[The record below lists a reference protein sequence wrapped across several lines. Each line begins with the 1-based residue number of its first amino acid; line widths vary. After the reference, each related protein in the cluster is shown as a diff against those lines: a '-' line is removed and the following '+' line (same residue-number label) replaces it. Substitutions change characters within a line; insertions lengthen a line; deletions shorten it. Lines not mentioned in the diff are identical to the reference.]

1 MLNSMNVK
9 KRKVLFITER
19 RTDYSRLKSI
29 MKAVQKSKKLE
40 LQLVVTGIHLL
51 KNFGETKKFIDRD
64 GFKIDAV
71 LPMFLD
77 KDIDDGSSMVKG
89 LGRVLSSMP
98 DVFKKLKPDILFAGF
113 DIGANFAAAITAMH
127 LNIHVLHHEGGER
140 SGTIDEVIR
149 HAITKFSHIH
159 FACSQESMRRIIK
172 LGENSKYVFN
182 VGVPSIQ
189 TIKEIKYWDK
199 DKIFKKYNLD
209 SNKKLIIFLQHSVT
223 TEVDSAEDQIEKSA
237 KAINEIINN
246 YKVQVI
252 AIYPNNDA
260 GGRRII
266 KFLKQSG
273 IKVFPHI
280 DRDDFFRL
288 MKVADVLVGNS
299 SSGIHETPTFGLPTV
314 NVGTRQQFRE
324 RGNNVIDADYDV
336 QKIEKAIKKALFN
349 KNFIEKSR
357 KCKNPY
363 DQGDSAKKIVK
374 ILETIDLP
382 PIQKVI
388 TY

>member
-1 MLNSMNVK
+1 MFV
-9 KRKVLFITER
+9 TER

-29 MKAVQKSKKLE
+29 MEAVQKSEKLE
-40 LQLVVTGIHLL
+40 LQLLVTGIHLL
-51 KNFGETKKFIDRD
+51 KDFGETKKFIDRD
-64 GFKIDAV
+64 GFKIDAI
-71 LPMFLD
+71 LPMFSD
-77 KDIDDGSSMVKG
+77 EDIDDGSSMVKG
-89 LGRVLSSMP
+89 LGRVLSGMP
-98 DVFKKLKPDILFAGF
+98 DIFKKLKPDILFAGF

-127 LNIHVLHHEGGER
+127 LNIHVSHHEGGER
-140 SGTIDEVIR
+140 SGTIDEVMR
-149 HAITKFSHIH
+149 HAITKFSHVH
-159 FACSQESMRRIIK
+159 FACSDQSVRRIIR
-172 LGENSKYVFN
+172 LGEDPRYVFN

-199 DKIFKKYNLD
+199 DKIFEKYDLD
-209 SNKKLIIFLQHSVT
+209 SGKKLIIFLQHSVT
-223 TEVDSAEDQIEKSA
+223 TEVDSVEAQIRESA
-237 KAINEIINN
+237 KAINEIIDKH
-246 YKVQVI
+246 KVQAI

-260 GGRRII
+260 GGRRIVE
-266 KFLKQSG
+266 FLNQSG

-288 MKVADVLVGNS
+288 MKVADALVGNS

-324 RGNNVIDADYDV
+324 RGGNVIDAGYDSREI
-336 QKIEKAIKKALFN
+336 KKAIEKALSD
-349 KNFIEKSR
+349 KNFLRKSR
-357 KCKNPY
+357 KAKNPY
-363 DQGDSAKKIVK
+363 DQGNSAEKIVH